1 MPRVARQIADSGFY
15 HVTCRGNGRQL
26 LFEDDEDRRHYV
38 ALLENKARSH
48 EVAVLAWCLMD
59 NHVHLLLDDPKNEV
73 SHMMH
78 GLTTAYA
85 QYFNSK
91 TGHVGAVFQG
101 RFTGVPIT
109 DDRQLLQAV
118 RYIHEN
124 PAKANVAEVD
134 RYRWSSYQEYLT
146 GGGIVSREL
155 ILDMVGG
162 PKGFR
167 ELFQDERYAYYY
179 VRASRRVADDEAL
192 SAARCALEGR
202 QPSDVKALCREDRDE
217 ALRRLRET
225 GLTVKQIERLTGI
238 GKSSIT
244 RATAVRN
251 DMTRSQLIVG
261 SPFQPVWES
270 DVRNE
275 SKQPRPYL
283 TGGRCAK

>member
-59 NHVHLLLDDPKNEV
+59 NHVHLLLDDQKNEV

-124 PAKANVAEVD
+124 PAKANIAAID

-146 GGGIVSREL
+146 GGGIVSSEL

-192 SAARCALEGR
+192 SAARCALGG
-202 QPSDVKALCREDRDE
+202 QPSDIKALCRGDRDE
-217 ALRRLRET
+217 ALLRLRET

-244 RATAVRN
+244 RATAVRS
-251 DMTRSQLIVG
+251 DMIRSQYIVE
-261 SPFQPVWES
+261 SPFQPAWEG
-270 DVRNE
+270 DVQNE
-275 SKQPRPYL
+275 SKQPRPNL
-283 TGGRCAK
+283 TGG

>member
-85 QYFNSK
+85 QYFNSR

-124 PAKANVAEVD
+124 PAKANIAAVD

-146 GGGIVSREL
+146 GGGIVSSEL

-202 QPSDVKALCREDRDE
+202 QPSDIKALCRGDRDE

-251 DMTRSQLIVG
+251 DMTRSQ
-261 SPFQPVWES
+261 
-270 DVRNE
+270 
-275 SKQPRPYL
+275 
-283 TGGRCAK
+283 

>member
-59 NHVHLLLDDPKNEV
+59 NHVHLLLDDQKNEV

-124 PAKANVAEVD
+124 PAKANIAAVD

-146 GGGIVSREL
+146 GGGIVSSEL

-167 ELFQDERYAYYY
+167 ELFQDEKYAYYY

-192 SAARCALEGR
+192 SAARCALEGG
-202 QPSDVKALCREDRDE
+202 QPGDIKALCREDRDE

-225 GLTVKQIERLTGI
+225 GLTIKQIERLTGI
-238 GKSSIT
+238 GKGSIT
-244 RATAVRN
+244 RATAVR
-251 DMTRSQLIVG
+251 
-261 SPFQPVWES
+261 S
-270 DVRNE
+270 DNPLPINR
-275 SKQPRPYL
+275 
-283 TGGRCAK
+283 

>member
-59 NHVHLLLDDPKNEV
+59 NHVHLLLDDQKNEV

-124 PAKANVAEVD
+124 PAKANIAAID
-134 RYRWSSYQEYLT
+134 RYRWSSYQEYLGAPGLT
-146 GGGIVSREL
+146 RTETVLDMVQGPEGFIALCSDDGGAVYVPRQL

-202 QPSDVKALCREDRDE
+202 QPGDIKALCREDRDE

-244 RATAVRN
+244 RATAARN
-251 DMTRSQLIVG
+251 DMTRSQ
-261 SPFQPVWES
+261 
-270 DVRNE
+270 
-275 SKQPRPYL
+275 
-283 TGGRCAK
+283 

>member
-1 MPRVARQIADSGFY
+1 MPRVARQIAGSGFY

-26 LFEDDEDRRHYV
+26 LFEDDEDRRHYLV
-38 ALLENKARSH
+38 LLENKARSH

-91 TGHVGAVFQG
+91 TGHVGAVFQ
-101 RFTGVPIT
+101 
-109 DDRQLLQAV
+109 
-118 RYIHEN
+118 
-124 PAKANVAEVD
+124 
-134 RYRWSSYQEYLT
+134 WSSYQEYLT
-146 GGGIVSREL
+146 GGGIVSSEL

-167 ELFQDERYAYYY
+167 QLFQDERYAYYF

-192 SAARCALEGR
+192 SAARGALEGG
-202 QPSDVKALCREDRDE
+202 QPGDIKALCREDRDE

-251 DMTRSQLIVG
+251 DMTRSQ
-261 SPFQPVWES
+261 
-270 DVRNE
+270 
-275 SKQPRPYL
+275 
-283 TGGRCAK
+283 

>member
-26 LFEDDEDRRHYV
+26 LFEDDEDRLHYL

-124 PAKANVAEVD
+124 PAKANIAAVD

-146 GGGIVSREL
+146 GGGIVSSEL

-192 SAARCALEGR
+192 SAARW
-202 QPSDVKALCREDRDE
+202 
-217 ALRRLRET
+217 
-225 GLTVKQIERLTGI
+225 
-238 GKSSIT
+238 
-244 RATAVRN
+244 RAAR
-251 DMTRSQLIVG
+251 
-261 SPFQPVWES
+261 
-270 DVRNE
+270 
-275 SKQPRPYL
+275 
-283 TGGRCAK
+283 

>member
-59 NHVHLLLDDPKNEV
+59 NHVHLLLDDQKNEV

-124 PAKANVAEVD
+124 PAKANVAAVD

-162 PKGFR
+162 SKGFR

-202 QPSDVKALCREDRDE
+202 QPSDIKALCREDRDE
-217 ALRRLRET
+217 ALRRLRKT

-251 DMTRSQLIVG
+251 DMTRSQLIVE
-261 SPFQPVWES
+261 SPFQPAWEG
-270 DVRNE
+270 DARNE
-275 SKQPRPYL
+275 SKQPRPIL
-283 TGGRCAK
+283 TQKRG